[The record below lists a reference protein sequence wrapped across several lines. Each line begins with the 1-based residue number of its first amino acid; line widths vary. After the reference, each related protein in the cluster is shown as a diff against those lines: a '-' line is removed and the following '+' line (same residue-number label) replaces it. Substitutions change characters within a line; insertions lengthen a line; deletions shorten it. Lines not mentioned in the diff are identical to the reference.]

1 MFRINHLHKDLQ
13 RLIHAMD
20 RMLIPRVRAVRL
32 VKMSIFKKKPLP
44 YDLSNFTILIV
55 EDSEYMQSLLASM
68 LKVFGVGDIL
78 ACANAHEA
86 MEVLTIMQAS
96 RKSRYLGKVDIV
108 LTDWLM
114 PKGSGEEL
122 LHWIRTHEKD
132 AVRFLPVIVVSG
144 YTTEF
149 LTTVVRDMGAHEIL
163 VKPVSGTALAGRICS
178 VIDTPRPFIN
188 VDGFFGPD
196 RRRHEMPFQGRER
209 RIMTAEHIKVKDGSG
224 E

>member
-1 MFRINHLHKDLQ
+1 MGTFT
-13 RLIHAMD
+13 
-20 RMLIPRVRAVRL
+20 L

-44 YDLSNFTILIV
+44 YDLSNFTILVV
-55 EDSEYMQSLLASM
+55 EDSEYMQSLIASM

-78 ACANAHEA
+78 ACANAKEA
-86 MEVLTIMQAS
+86 IDILTIMQAS

-114 PKGSGEEL
+114 PKGSGADL
-122 LHWIRTHEKD
+122 LRWIRESESD
-132 AVRFLPVIVVSG
+132 SVRFLPVIVISG
-144 YTTEF
+144 YTTEY

-163 VKPVSGTALAGRICS
+163 VKPVSGTGLASRICS

-196 RRRHEMPFQGRER
+196 RRRHDMPYEGKER
-209 RIMTAEHIKVKDGSG
+209 RLMTAEQIKVKDGSG